1 MLSWQ
6 LVSPRNVPVSAC
18 IAVEWRDT
26 LPHPAAPRFRM
37 GSGGNTLAPRLEEWA
52 QPTNNWTRE
61 MGRSHWDDSVS
72 TQISQTDLY
81 PYGAYTIHHLC
92 TSWQTDFQRKEVF
105 LTIFV
110 LLYPFLFAFWIST
123 DCASVKKSL
132 FKFFAL
138 TIFNIKW
145 MTTGEL
151 PTISA
156 KSNWVDFKWTNSVH
170 QKAYHKYTHFE
181 SMHGQC
187 NFTEETLLYS
197 SFSLHSPIHSTLGYQ
212 MHLKEER
219 GGGTFSLG

>member
-1 MLSWQ
+1 MLSCQ

-18 IAVEWRDT
+18 TAVEWRVT
-26 LPHPAAPRFRM
+26 LPHSAAPHFHM
-37 GSGGNTLAPRLEEWA
+37 GSGGNTLAPRLAEWA

-61 MGRSHWDDSVS
+61 MGRSSWDDSVS
-72 TQISQTDLY
+72 TQISQTDLH
-81 PYGAYTIHHLC
+81 PYGAYTIHYLC

-110 LLYPFLFAFWIST
+110 LLYPFLFAVWISI

-132 FKFFAL
+132 FKIFAL

-156 KSNWVDFKWTNSVH
+156 KSNLVDFKWTNSVH
-170 QKAYHKYTHFE
+170 QKACHKYTHFE
-181 SMHGQC
+181 SMHGAMQ
-187 NFTEETLLYS
+187 FHWGKTLVQL
-197 SFSLHSPIHSTLGYQ
+197 FQLIQPHSLDFGVSNACTREKGGYI
-212 MHLKEER
+212 
-219 GGGTFSLG
+219 